1 MHHESL
7 ANAPCACTSLRK
19 ATRTLDRLY
28 DAALAPHGI
37 TTTQFALMRNI
48 ERAGAIV
55 LNQLATLLV
64 MDRTSLYRTIRAIEE
79 AGWVS
84 ITDGSGKARLAQITD
99 AGRTM
104 LRAAEP
110 DWEELQ
116 AQIHDRLGGEGW
128 ARLMEMSGTII
139 SLGQNA
145 GREARA

>member
-7 ANAPCACTSLRK
+7 SGSPCACTSLRK

-28 DAALAPHGI
+28 DAALAPHGV

-64 MDRTSLYRTIRAIEE
+64 MDRTSLYRTIRTIEE

-84 ITDGSGKARLAQITD
+84 IADGPGKARLAQITPEGQ
-99 AGRTM
+99 AM
-104 LRAAEP
+104 LRLAEP
-110 DWEELQ
+110 DWEDLQ
-116 AQIHDRLGGEGW
+116 AQIHGRLGEDGW
-128 ARLMEMSGTII
+128 ARLMEMSGAII
-139 SLGQNA
+139 NL